1 VAILLRNANGKWKSI
16 IPSSYTDEA
25 HLQKMLYDSPELIPI
40 QNDGDVAVFI
50 REAGLPGSGSTDL
63 LGVDSRGNIL
73 IVETKLARNQE
84 ARRKVVGQILEYAAF
99 LWRMSFDEFDG
110 LFVRRR
116 EKSLLAL
123 MADEVPDFDSETIK
137 DAIRRNLGQG
147 KFQLLIAV
155 DQINDELERI
165 ISYFAECGGGV
176 HLEALELELY
186 VDGPTQILVPK
197 RYGTGSDT
205 IPPASRGRLLTL
217 PEVVDRAAGTARE
230 RLQQLVDLWRHSG
243 NKIEPGTQGASFKA
257 EIAGRMQPI
266 FWAYPTILQ
275 AAFSELTKRAAPES
289 AIAEFRNL
297 AAACKGFDPAKAT
310 TAPQPIAK
318 LTDLTGADVTK
329 FVDAAMMLVQRWRQD
344 TSKGN
349 IAQ

>member
-1 VAILLRNANGKWKSI
+1 
-16 IPSSYTDEA
+16 
-25 HLQKMLYDSPELIPI
+25 MLYDSPELIPI

-73 IVETKLARNQE
+73 LVETKLARNQE
-84 ARRKVVGQILEYAAF
+84 ARRKVVGQILEYASF
-99 LWRMSFDEFDG
+99 LWRMSFDEFDD

-123 MADEVPDFDSETIK
+123 LADEVPDFDSETIK
-137 DAIRRNLGQG
+137 EAIRRNLSRG

-165 ISYFAECGGGV
+165 ISYFAECGGEV

-197 RYGTGSDT
+197 RYGTKSET
-205 IPPASRGRLLTL
+205 VPLASHGRLLTV
-217 PEVVDRAAGTARE
+217 PEVVDRSAGIARE
-230 RLQQLVDLWRHSG
+230 RLQQLVDLWRDSG

-257 EIAGRMQPI
+257 EIQGRMQPI
-266 FWAYPTILQ
+266 FWAFPTYLQ
-275 AAFSELTKRAAPES
+275 AAFSELSRRAAPES
-289 AIAEFRNL
+289 AITEFRN
-297 AAACKGFDPAKAT
+297 AAAVCKGFDPAKAT
-310 TAPQPIAK
+310 TAAQPIAK
-318 LTDLTGADVTK
+318 LTDLTGADVK
-329 FVDAAMMLVQRWRQD
+329 RFVDAATVLVQRWREE
-344 TSKGN
+344 TSKGGTPY
-349 IAQ
+349 